1 MHTRAEQARAL
12 LIEAGLLRFLWRHAM
27 EHSTWLRNH
36 TPTRALD
43 GKTPYEARKG
53 KKPHLAGL
61 QEFGVAAYVKDNNAG
76 KLDSRARV
84 GRFVGYDTESKGFR
98 IYFPER
104 RTVSIERNVV
114 FNKDD
119 VTVVIPGEQSEGE
132 KDKVIQLSDT
142 TTKDQPTSPETDRED
157 IPLATESVPSNKE
170 SDDSLD
176 DAPDDPTN
184 TVEPA

>member
-1 MHTRAEQARAL
+1 
-12 LIEAGLLRFLWRHAM
+12 M
-27 EHSTWLRNH
+27 EHSVWLRNC

-76 KLDSRARV
+76 KLDSRAHV
-84 GRFVGYDTESKGFR
+84 GRFVGYDTESKGFW

-119 VTVVIPGEQSEGE
+119 VTVVIPGEQSERE
-132 KDKVIQLSDT
+132 KDKVIQLSKL
-142 TTKDQPTSPETDRED
+142 TTKAQLTPPETNHKDV
-157 IPLATESVPSNKE
+157 PPATETVPPLHSIPFQSNEKSE
-170 SDDSLD
+170 AFSDG
-176 DAPDDPTN
+176 
-184 TVEPA
+184 